1 MNELG
6 IHFKR
11 MLAQQLSH
19 NNNNIGEV
27 DDLNS
32 GASGEVK
39 PETALSMAEETQKG
53 AKEISRLLAQNSR
66 LNKTL
71 QN

>member
-19 NNNNIGEV
+19 NNNIGEV